1 MLAAALPV
9 IAANLS
15 VPLLGLG
22 DTAIIGR
29 SAGTAELAALAL
41 ATTLFNLLF
50 WSFGFLR
57 MGVSGQVARAAGGE
71 APAEAALAVWRALL
85 LAVVVGILLTLLG
98 QWLAAPAL
106 ALLGAAEATEA
117 PAQAYAELRLWGAPA
132 TLALYVCT
140 GAMIGAGHTRALM
153 VLQIGLNGLN
163 LALNWLLVYGY
174 GLGLAGVAIGT
185 CVAEVVAVAAGYSWL
200 AKALPMGRTWCDPA
214 LWRRSQWRALGRLNG
229 HLWLRTVAL
238 LLGFALFIR
247 ASSGFGPAVLAA
259 NHLLLGLISFSAF
272 FLDGFAFVAESR
284 VGRAVGSGDTN
295 ALTRAVRHS
304 SELALIVAALLAL
317 AVAGL
322 GSWGVA
328 LLSDLP
334 AVRAAAAPLL
344 NWAALYV
351 LLSVLAFQL
360 DGIYVGAD
368 LSRAMRDSVLLAL
381 ASFGGA
387 LLLLVPRWGAH
398 GLWVAFCVFVLARGL
413 FSLCYWRHLQAA
425 LRRPAAA

>member
-57 MGVSGQVARAAGGE
+57 MGVSGQVARAAGADASGD
-71 APAEAALAVWRALL
+71 AALAVWRALVLAAAVGAL
-85 LAVVVGILLTLLG
+85 LALLG

-106 ALLGAAEATEA
+106 ALLGAAGPTEA
-117 PAQAYAELRLWGAPA
+117 PARAYAELRLWGAPA

-140 GAMIGAGHTRALM
+140 GAMIGAGHTRALL
-153 VLQIGLNGLN
+153 VLQVGLNGFN
-163 LALNWLLVYGY
+163 LALNWILVYGF
-174 GLGLAGVAIGT
+174 GLGLKGVALGT
-185 CVAEVVAVAAGYSWL
+185 CAAEVVAAVAGFGWL
-200 AKALPMGRTWCDPA
+200 ARALPLRTAWRDQA
-214 LWRRSQWRALGRLNG
+214 LWHMSEWRALSRLNG

-247 ASSGFGPAVLAA
+247 ASAGFGPAVLAA

-284 VGRAVGSGDTN
+284 VGRAVGAGDRA
-295 ALTRAVRHS
+295 ALARAVRHS
-304 SELALIVAALLAL
+304 SELALVAAALLAL

-334 AVRAAAAPLL
+334 EVRATAAPLL
-344 NWAALYV
+344 GWAGLYV
-351 LLSVLAFQL
+351 LLSVAAFQF

-381 ASFGGA
+381 AAFGAA

-398 GLWVAFCVFVLARGL
+398 GLWAAFCLFVVARGL
-413 FSLCYWRHLQAA
+413 FSLCFWRQLAGA
-425 LRRPAAA
+425 LPRPADA